1 MTTIYAVF
9 LCATMGGR
17 EVCQPTSV
25 QNDPTP
31 AACETHKR
39 YMEGL
44 VNPGVTVVC
53 KHKAISTW
61 EPAR

>member
-17 EVCQPTSV
+17 EICQPTSF

-31 AACETHKR
+31 RACEAHKH

-44 VNPGVTVVC
+44 VDPGVKVVC
-53 KHKAISTW
+53 MHKGISAW